1 MHDFHAKNVY
11 ITGGSTGIGL
21 AVARLMA
28 KRGANII
35 VFARTRHKLE
45 AALREVQRRRV
56 SSDQRFGYRVLDVAE
71 HSMVQAVMGEAVQTF
86 GPPDVLINCAGR
98 AIPHAFED
106 ITFAQF
112 DETMRINLYGIWNTV
127 AALVP
132 AMQASGGAI
141 VNVASMA
148 GFTGVFGYSDY
159 CASKFGVIG
168 LSEVLRQELRRDK
181 ISVHVLCPP
190 DTDTPGYA
198 VENLTKLPETKAISA
213 GARIMSP
220 DEVAWALIKG
230 MARGRFMII
239 PGWEGK
245 LAYFMKRH
253 VPALVDLFMKS
264 AIRKVNHKRIS
275 SSGS

>member
-127 AALVP
+127 SALVP
-132 AMQASGGAI
+132 AMKATGGAI
-141 VNVASMA
+141 VNVSSMA

-168 LSEVLRQELRRDK
+168 LSEVLRQELRRYK

-190 DTDTPGYA
+190 DTDTPGFA
-198 VENLTKLPETKAISA
+198 VENLTKPSETKAISA
-213 GARIMSP
+213 GARILSA
-220 DEVAWALIKG
+220 DEVARTLIKG
-230 MARGRFMII
+230 MASGRFMII
-239 PGWEGK
+239 PGWDGK

-253 VPALVDLFMKS
+253 IPAVVDLVIENT
-264 AIRKVNHKRIS
+264 IRKVNMKS
-275 SSGS
+275 SSF

>member
-1 MHDFHAKNVY
+1 MRDSAGKNIY
-11 ITGGSTGIGL
+11 ITGGSAGIGL
-21 AVARLMA
+21 AIARQMA

-56 SSDQRFGYRVLDVAE
+56 SADQRFGYRVLDVAE

-112 DETMRINLYGIWNTV
+112 DETIRVNLYGIWNTV

-132 AMQASGGAI
+132 TMQASGGTI

-148 GFTGVFGYSDY
+148 GFMGVFGYSDY

-168 LSEVLRQELRRDK
+168 LSEVLRQELRRYK

-190 DTDTPGYA
+190 DTDTPGFA
-198 VENLTKLPETKAISA
+198 VENITKPPETRAISA
-213 GARIMSP
+213 GAGIMSA

-239 PGWEGK
+239 PGREGK
-245 LAYFMKRH
+245 LTYFMKRYT
-253 VPALVDLFMKS
+253 PALVDLFMRA
-264 AIRKVNHKRIS
+264 AIRKAQMTQS
-275 SSGS
+275 